1 MPTITLNRKIV
12 EELVGKKL
20 PLDKLKDRISMLGTN
35 LEGINEKEIVVE
47 IFPNRPDLLSEQGFA
62 RALSS
67 FIGVK
72 KGLRNYKSNKSSY
85 KVIIDKSVREVRP
98 YTACAVVKNLKFSD
112 ERIREI
118 IQIQEKLHVTYGRN
132 RKKVAIGIYPLEKI
146 KFPVNYIARKP
157 IDIKFVPL
165 ESKDKLNG
173 LEILKE
179 HPAGK
184 EYGYL
189 LENERLFPIFIDANN
204 EIMSMPPIINSD
216 KTGKI
221 VVDTTDV
228 FIECSGFDFDV
239 LSKCLNIIVTALADM
254 KGELYDVELDYGK
267 KRITPDLSAERMKI
281 DINYVNKI
289 LGLELKENEIR
300 NLLERMGF
308 AYNNKEVLIPSYRT
322 DILHQID
329 LVEDIAIAYGYEN
342 FKEEIPK
349 LMTVGEEDKFEI
361 FKNKVSE
368 ILVGLGLLE
377 ISTYNITNVDIQKKR
392 MNCDV
397 EIVELQNALTTD
409 YNVLRSWMIPC
420 LLNILTK
427 NKHYDY
433 PQNLFDIGI
442 VFKGE
447 KDEVKEDCRL
457 GVVLCSMKADFT
469 RIKQVSDVLFS
480 ELGLIYEVREV
491 EHGSFIKGRVGRVI
505 VNGRKIAYIGEVHPS
520 VLRNFELE
528 MPVAAF
534 ELNLSELYNIVTKRI
549 F

>member
-1 MPTITLNRKIV
+1 MPTITLNRKVV
-12 EELVGKKL
+12 EELTGKKL
-20 PLDKLKDRISMLGTN
+20 PLDKLKDRISMLGTD
-35 LEGINEKEIVVE
+35 LESINEKEIIVE

-72 KGLRNYKSNKSSY
+72 KGLRNYRSNKSSY
-85 KVIIDKSVREVRP
+85 KVVIDKSVKEVRP
-98 YTACAVVKNLKFSD
+98 YTACAVIKNLNFSD
-112 ERIREI
+112 ERIREV

-146 KFPVNYIARKP
+146 KFPINYVAKKP
-157 IDIKFVPL
+157 TDIRFVPL

-189 LENERLFPIFIDANN
+189 LENEKLFPIFIDSNN

-221 VVDTTDV
+221 TVNTTEV

-254 KGELYDVELDYGK
+254 KGEIYEVELDYGK
-267 KRITPDLSAERMKI
+267 KRATPDLKAERMKL
-281 DINYVNKI
+281 DVNYVNQV
-289 LGLELKENEIR
+289 LGLELKENEIK
-300 NLLERMGF
+300 NLLEKMGF
-308 AYNNKEVLIPSYRT
+308 AYINKDALIPCYRT

-342 FKEEIPK
+342 FKEEIPRV
-349 LMTVGEEDKFEI
+349 MTIGEEDGFEM

-368 ILVGLGLLE
+368 VFVGLGLLE
-377 ISTYNITNVDIQKKR
+377 VSTYNISNANIQRKK

-397 EIVELQNALTTD
+397 EVVELQNALTTD
-409 YNVLRSWMIPC
+409 YNVLRSWMVPC
-420 LLNILTK
+420 LLDVLSK
-427 NKHYDY
+427 NKHHDY
-433 PQNLFDIGI
+433 PQNLFDIGV
-442 VFKGE
+442 VFKRE
-447 KDEVKEDCRL
+447 KDEIKEDCRL
-457 GVVLCSMKADFT
+457 GVALCNMRADFT
-469 RIKQVSDVLFS
+469 RIKQAFDVLFS
-480 ELGLIYEVREV
+480 ELGLSYEIKDV
-491 EHGSFIKGRVGRVI
+491 EHGSFIKGRVGRII
-505 VNGRKIAYIGEVHPS
+505 VNGRKIAYIGEIHPS

-534 ELNLSELYNIVTKRI
+534 ELNLSELYNVVTKRI
-549 F
+549 